1 MGHYLQIREGFPVK
15 SALGC
20 VIFCLL
26 LTGLLAGCCG
36 QPAQEIDAAKTAVD
50 AAVSEGAEKFSP
62 GEARKV
68 GAELT
73 AAMDEVNTQGNKVF
87 RDYAKAKRMLLQV
100 KSDADAMNAGLAA
113 KKAAARKDAEG
124 AFVAAKFAVERAGAA
139 LGKAPER
146 IPVERESLA
155 FRSAKADRHR
165 GLSYRLRQCQGAEG
179 KGIRGRQRDRTG
191 DQKSCLEK
199 GEEKVAGVQPA
210 LMKSSCGGL
219 PQALKVSPNMV
230 SRPAFNI
237 E

>member
-155 FRSAKADRHR
+155 AEVKILDDSLFEVRKLIDTEDCLTAFDNARALKAKASAVAKEIE
-165 GLSYRLRQCQGAEG
+165 LV
-179 KGIRGRQRDRTG
+179 IR
-191 DQKSCLEK
+191 K
-199 GEEKVAGVQPA
+199 A
-210 LMKSSCGGL
+210 
-219 PQALKVSPNMV
+219 ALKKAKRKSPGS
-230 SRPAFNI
+230 SRLS
-237 E
+237 

>member
-68 GAELT
+68 DAELT
-73 AAMDEVNTQGNKVF
+73 AAMDEVNTQENKVF

-100 KSDADAMNAGLAA
+100 KSDADAMNAGLVA

-155 FRSAKADRHR
+155 AEVKILDDSLFEVRKLIDTEDCLTAFDNARALKAKASAVAKEI
-165 GLSYRLRQCQGAEG
+165 GLV
-179 KGIRGRQRDRTG
+179 IR
-191 DQKSCLEK
+191 K
-199 GEEKVAGVQPA
+199 A
-210 LMKSSCGGL
+210 
-219 PQALKVSPNMV
+219 ALKKAKRKSPGSSRVS
-230 SRPAFNI
+230 
-237 E
+237 